1 MAIFGK
7 NKANKPTVAGKPKS
21 LSFKL
26 KPGVVAVPVVS
37 EKASR
42 LQAVGQY
49 MFRINGQASKVEI
62 KKAVESAWGVRV
74 LGVNSVGLPG
84 KVVRRGRQTGQRKAR
99 RHFIVR
105 VARGETLDMSK
116 SL

>member
-1 MAIFGK
+1 MALFGK
-7 NKANKPTVAGKPKS
+7 NKSNRSAVVGKPKS
-21 LSFKL
+21 LAFTL

-42 LQAVGQY
+42 LQQQGQY
-49 MFRINGQASKVEI
+49 MFAVVGSISKVEI

-74 LGVNSVGLPG
+74 LGVNSIGLPG

-99 RHFIVR
+99 RHLVVR
-105 VARGETLDMSK
+105 LAPGQSIDLNKTL
-116 SL
+116 